1 MEATMWQEIRMSHT
15 YRIVVADDEP
25 IMRMYLEEVLT
36 DLGQKVVAVA
46 ADGQELLNQYRAH
59 RPDLVITDVR
69 MPIMDGLRAIE
80 AICGEEGPIPVV
92 VITGF
97 DERMRAM
104 QTETDSVLLYLVKPV
119 GQVDLERAI
128 ADVMRQYHHFR
139 FLLEE
144 EGDLRAAREGR
155 RILERAK
162 AILRTGNRMSDQDAF
177 ELIRS
182 RAADDGT
189 TLANASRAIF
199 RERRGESWAGGLV

>member
-1 MEATMWQEIRMSHT
+1 MVWQEIRMGHT

-36 DLGQKVVAVA
+36 DLGQQVVAIA
-46 ADGQELLNQYRAH
+46 ADGQELLNQYRTH

-69 MPIMDGLRAIE
+69 MPVMDGLRAIE
-80 AICGEEGPIPVV
+80 AICSEEGPIPVV

-128 ADVMRQYHHFR
+128 ADVMRQFHHFKA
-139 FLLEE
+139 LLQE

-162 AILRTGNRMSDQDAF
+162 AVLKTGNRISDQDAF

-182 RAADDGT
+182 RAVETGT
-189 TLANASRAIF
+189 TLADASRAIF

>member
-1 MEATMWQEIRMSHT
+1 MGHT

-36 DLGQKVVAVA
+36 DLGQQVVAIA
-46 ADGQELLNQYRAH
+46 ADGQELLNQYRTH

-69 MPIMDGLRAIE
+69 MPVMDGLRAIE
-80 AICGEEGPIPVV
+80 AICSEEGPIPVV

-128 ADVMRQYHHFR
+128 ADVMRQFHHFKA
-139 FLLEE
+139 LLQE

-162 AILRTGNRMSDQDAF
+162 AVLKTGNRISDQDAF

-182 RAADDGT
+182 RAVETGT
-189 TLANASRAIF
+189 TLADASRAIF